1 MVASKS
7 VLVTGGAGFIGSKL
21 VDRLLALG
29 HRVIVI
35 DDLSRGRL
43 HNVSKGVSFYHTS
56 ITNPSVD
63 KIIER
68 EKPDVINHQAVH
80 KGHDWSARNP
90 VNEVEANIQGSVRL
104 IEAARRHGVGKFI
117 YASTWSVYGEP
128 ESAPC
133 FEDHPIH
140 PISPFALS
148 KYVVE
153 EYLGLYNQLHR
164 LDYRALR
171 YGSVYGHNPTHD
183 GVTGGLVANF
193 IANISDGKQPKIFGT
208 GEHERDFIYLDDAVE
223 ANILAMDKGKVGS
236 YNISTSRPKSVNDV
250 FGIIKDALKY
260 RWSPVN
266 GPARPGEI
274 SKAHLDISK
283 AETELGWTPTVHLE
297 EGIHRIIEAVH
308 LPAKAMV

>member
-7 VLVTGGAGFIGSKL
+7 VLVTGGAGFIGSSL

-43 HNVSKGVSFYHTS
+43 QNLNKEVSFYHTS

-63 KIIER
+63 EIIER
-68 EKPDVINHQAVH
+68 ERPDVINHQASQ
-80 KGHDWSARNP
+80 KGFDWSARDP
-90 VNEVEANIQGSVRL
+90 VKEVEANIQGSVRL

-128 ESAPC
+128 EWTPC
-133 FEDHPIH
+133 FEDHAIRPV
-140 PISPFALS
+140 STFALS

-153 EYLGLYNQLHR
+153 EYLRFYNQLHR

-171 YGSVYGHNPTHD
+171 YGNVYGPRHSQEA
-183 GVTGGLVANF
+183 VTGVVAQF
-193 IANISDGKQPKIFGT
+193 IDNILEGKQPKIFGS
-208 GEHERDFIYLDDAVE
+208 GEHERDFVYLDDAVE
-223 ANILAMDKGKVGS
+223 ANILAMENGKVGS
-236 YNISTSRPKSVNDV
+236 YNISAGRATSVNDI
-250 FGIIKDALKY
+250 FSIIKNALKY

-266 GPARPGEI
+266 SPARPGEV
-274 SKAHLDISK
+274 SKIYLDISK
-283 AETELGWTPTVHLE
+283 AETELGWTPMIPLE
-297 EGIHRIIEAVH
+297 EGIRRIVEALRH
-308 LPAKAMV
+308 PAKALV